1 LKGGLTINEDTIKVI
16 LTYDGDA
23 PKFLALTPDQLKL
36 LNYLREEEY
45 LTFNLDVNVDPDFEK
60 I

>member
-1 LKGGLTINEDTIKVI
+1 MNEDTIKVI
-16 LTYDGDA
+16 LTYDGDD